1 MENDQSNNSSKT
13 GKESKKHTGNVL
25 GGLILIT
32 LGVLFLAEKF
42 IPEFEFSDYWPV
54 LLIIS
59 GVYVLYTGITRKQL

>member
-1 MENDQSNNSSKT
+1 LRFDNDSQKPGNETKKSS
-13 GKESKKHTGNVL
+13 GNVL

-32 LGVLFLAEKF
+32 LGVLFLADKF

-59 GVYVLYTGITRKQL
+59 GVYVLYTGITRKHL